1 ESIKRLEIICKSLQ
15 TVHLGEIF
23 AVTPVWMED
32 GSIRLYIVARDGGE
46 LTRVEQV
53 LPPVKKAQ
61 QPENQQNA
69 QAFEDGPP
77 PKPPSD
83 DSSSMN

>member
-1 ESIKRLEIICKSLQ
+1 MLEITCKSLQ

-46 LTRVEQV
+46 LTRVERV
-53 LPPVKKAQ
+53 FPAAKKAQ
-61 QPENQQNA
+61 RPEAQQSVQASEGGQPPDHSS
-69 QAFEDGPP
+69 DG
-77 PKPPSD
+77 SD
-83 DSSSMN
+83 SQH

>member
-1 ESIKRLEIICKSLQ
+1 MLEITCKSLQ

-46 LTRVEQV
+46 LTRVERI
-53 LPPVKKAQ
+53 LPPAKKAQ
-61 QPENQQNA
+61 KPEDQQNT

-83 DSSSMN
+83 DSGSMN